1 MYIYLSIYIT
11 YVLIACYIYYVY
23 SIRYIYIYIYIYI
36 SPFICTVC
44 INNITT
50 QRFFHYFSN
59 IYKQHYFNNIAT

>member
-23 SIRYIYIYIYIYI
+23 SIIYIYIYI

-59 IYKQHYFNNIAT
+59 IYKQRYFNNIAT